1 MDKSTNSNPL
11 DNAMNNISQ
20 SVQDI
25 TNSIDANQD
34 NPNKINQ
41 YTNPNGKNQN
51 IQNKDQNLKS
61 SSDMEIFKESSSLT
75 TSLNKLN
82 MKNKQNIPPK
92 NKIADPSLDILCK
105 KLQHKIDTLNY
116 DNFVLNKK
124 NKDLTSTI
132 ENLNIELNSLNHNK
146 KTEVMMLN
154 EQLDT
159 ANFNLKQKIEEI
171 EKLKE
176 KIKNQDLTIDE
187 FKSSNKLNANLKAEN
202 EKLKQNQNKLNEA
215 IMNLEKDL
223 KFYKNQLNKVN
234 SENEM
239 AKKEKE
245 LINKDN
251 FFSNKKR
258 EELNEE
264 NIDLKKEINDLKN
277 DKESLLRKISEYDTK
292 KRMEYQNEIDN
303 EKERME
309 KELKE
314 ELKRIK
320 SEQEN
325 IMEIKIKTLEEKNE
339 DLKYKIQE
347 LKNKMKPKN
356 DDLIIEEIKKQNAAL
371 NDESSYLKLQIQL
384 KNSENA
390 RLNKIYKENINL
402 IGELNQENSQL
413 KEKLNLLNN
422 KLKEISSTTLNE
434 MAEAKEK
441 IAFLTS
447 KAESYEKQDNTF
459 DKIFSEIL
467 LNEEQTNPNN
477 NEETKNMISAI
488 NQMPQGY
495 NKIISKCKFMASRLK
510 KLYEEKAVLNSKLD
524 TLQIEKENFKEQK
537 NIFKNMEQN
546 NNESYEYLLKELE
559 KKDSELLYYKE
570 AMNDREIRF
579 KQVMQENENIKA
591 RCNSL
596 EKDLKQILENRDKID
611 KLDFLVGKIVENQ
624 KMFFGSDKFKYNQP
638 SGNKN
643 NMKNSG
649 KKQIYKSTNVK
660 FK

>member
-41 YTNPNGKNQN
+41 YTNPNSKNQN

-159 ANFNLKQKIEEI
+159 TNFNLKQKIEEI

-320 SEQEN
+320 LEQEN

-347 LKNKMKPKN
+347 LKNKMKPN
-356 DDLIIEEIKKQNAAL
+356 NNDLIIEEIKKQNAAL

-495 NKIISKCKFMASRLK
+495 NKIISQCKFMASRLK

>member
-41 YTNPNGKNQN
+41 YTNPNSKNQN

-159 ANFNLKQKIEEI
+159 TNFNLKQKIEEI

-215 IMNLEKDL
+215 IMNLENDL

-251 FFSNKKR
+251 FFPNKKR
-258 EELNEE
+258 EELNVE

-320 SEQEN
+320 LEQEN

-347 LKNKMKPKN
+347 LKNKMKPN
-356 DDLIIEEIKKQNAAL
+356 NNDLIIEEIKKQNAAL

-495 NKIISKCKFMASRLK
+495 NKIISQCKFMASRLK

>member
-1 MDKSTNSNPL
+1 MDNSTNSNIL
-11 DNAMNNISQ
+11 DKAKNDISQ
-20 SVQDI
+20 SAQDI
-25 TNSIDANQD
+25 TNSINAYQD
-34 NPNKINQ
+34 NPNKISQ
-41 YTNPNGKNQN
+41 YINPNQESQN
-51 IQNKDQNLKS
+51 LQNKEQNLKA

-82 MKNKQNIPPK
+82 MKNKQNPPK
-92 NKIADPSLDILCK
+92 NKIADPSTDILCK

-124 NKDLTSTI
+124 NKDLTSKI
-132 ENLNIELNSLNHNK
+132 ENLNIEMNSLNQNN

-159 ANFNLKQKIEEI
+159 ANFNLKQKNEEI

-176 KIKNQDLTIDE
+176 IIKNQELNIDE
-187 FKSSNKLNANLKAEN
+187 FKKNNKLNANIKAEN
-202 EKLKQNQNKLNEA
+202 EKLKQNQNKLNGV
-215 IMNLEKDL
+215 IMNLENDL
-223 KFYKNQLNKVN
+223 KFYKNQLNKAN

-251 FFSNKKR
+251 FVSNKKR

-264 NIDLKKEINDLKN
+264 NLELKNEINDLKN

-292 KRMEYQNEIDN
+292 KRIEYQNEIDC

-309 KELKE
+309 KKLNE

-320 SEQEN
+320 SEQN
-325 IMEIKIKTLEEKNE
+325 HIMEIENKTLKEKIE

-347 LKNKMKPKN
+347 LKNKINSNNN
-356 DDLIIEEIKKQNAAL
+356 DIIIEEIKKQNAAL

-402 IGELNQENSQL
+402 IGELNQENNQL

-422 KLKEISSTTLNE
+422 KLKEISSNTLNE

-467 LNEEQTNPNN
+467 LNEEQTNTTN
-477 NEETKNMISAI
+477 NEETKNMIASI

-495 NKIISKCKFMASRLK
+495 NKIISQCKFLASRLK
-510 KLYEEKAVLNSKLD
+510 KLYEEKAVLNAKLD

-624 KMFFGSDKFKYNQP
+624 KMFFGTDKFKYNQP

-649 KKQIYKSTNVK
+649 KKQLYKSNKVK